1 MPVHIKRIA
10 GKFRIV
16 DYSNDKIT
24 RLKDGTAVD
33 GGGHESEAEAYKQE
47 QAINK
52 ALKKKSAK
60 AKKKGAKFE

>member
-1 MPVHIKRIA
+1 MVHVKKIN

-16 DYSNDKIT
+16 DYSTGKIT

-33 GGGHESEAEAYKQE
+33 GSGHKYEAEAFKQE
-47 QAINK
+47 QAINA
-52 ALKKKSAK
+52 ALKKKNAK

>member
-1 MPVHIKRIA
+1 MVHVKKIA

-16 DYSNDKIT
+16 DYSNNKIT

-33 GGGHESEAEAYKQE
+33 SGGHEFEADAYKQE
-47 QAINK
+47 QAINA
-52 ALKKKSAK
+52 ALKKKNKK